1 MEEEKTQKNKQTKN
15 NSGRVTAFSIKNR
28 LRCVEELVTNGL
40 DVVVEGPHEVGS
52 GDLQLLRPLHVH
64 LHRGRGLHG

>member
-1 MEEEKTQKNKQTKN
+1 MTD
-15 NSGRVTAFSIKNR
+15 FSIKNR

>member
-1 MEEEKTQKNKQTKN
+1 M
-15 NSGRVTAFSIKNR
+15 
-28 LRCVEELVTNGL
+28 EELVTNGL